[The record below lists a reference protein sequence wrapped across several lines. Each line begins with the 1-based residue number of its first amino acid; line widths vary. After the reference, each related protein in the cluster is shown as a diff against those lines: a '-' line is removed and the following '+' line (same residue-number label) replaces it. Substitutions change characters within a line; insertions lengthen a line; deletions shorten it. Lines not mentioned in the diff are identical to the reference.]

1 MLLLFIGYLLFGLLA
16 IFGAV
21 TIHVFRAYS
30 KGYDVLKWWR
40 ENYDLEHQLSTN
52 SDKLGF
58 ALGLILWPVRLVEFL
73 RNIHYLYEQYEP
85 IQHEG
90 MSQQ

>member
-1 MLLLFIGYLLFGLLA
+1 MLLLILGYMLFGFCA
-16 IFGAV
+16 ILGAV
-21 TIHVFRAYS
+21 TIHFFRADA

-40 ENYDLEHQLSTN
+40 ENYDLKHPLSTN
-52 SDKLGF
+52 SDKFGF
-58 ALGLILWPVRLVEFL
+58 VVGLLLWPIRLVNFL
-73 RNIHYLYEQYEP
+73 NIIPNLYEQYEP